1 MKKEE
6 SINAFNSIIS
16 EIKKDFTT
24 AMNVFTEG
32 MLKQIDYKLVSFG
45 NAFVAKQKF
54 DEEPKPEDKQ
64 PKTITPPNNPGEE
77 TKAIQ

>member
-32 MLKQIDYKLVSFG
+32 MLKQIDYKLVGFG

-54 DEEPKPEDKQ
+54 EEEPKKEEPKPNEVK
-64 PKTITPPNNPGEE
+64 EE
-77 TKAIQ
+77 NQQ